1 MEKKNII
8 PKGFFSTVRNIITT
22 KEALKD
28 VTPVNWNNALKDR
41 KNAKEIVK
49 ICEKE
54 TERVMEKWKRRM
66 MD

>member
-1 MEKKNII
+1 MEKKNVI

-41 KNAKEIVK
+41 KNDEKQVIKLVK
-49 ICEKE
+49 PKVSL
-54 TERVMEKWKRRM
+54 TFLNN
-66 MD
+66 

>member
-28 VTPVNWNNALKDR
+28 VTPINWDEALKDG
-41 KNAKEIVK
+41 KNNKEQVIKLVK
-49 ICEKE
+49 PK
-54 TERVMEKWKRRM
+54 KFN
-66 MD
+66 

>member
-28 VTPVNWNNALKDR
+28 VTTVNWNIALKDR
-41 KNAKEIVK
+41 KNDEKQVIKLVK
-49 ICEKE
+49 PKI
-54 TERVMEKWKRRM
+54 
-66 MD
+66 